1 VLQKYSTN
9 FKKQAKIITL
19 KHLDI
24 KIVKNTSIPLPPL
37 SEQEKIA
44 DILSTLDEKIEIE
57 RKRREKLERIKKSL
71 MDLLLTGK
79 IRVRIEECDNDGRE
93 NK

>member
-1 VLQKYSTN
+1 MPSLN
-9 FKKQAKIITL
+9 LAIIKGFL
-19 KHLDI
+19 L
-24 KIVKNTSIPLPPL
+24 PLPPL
-37 SEQEKIA
+37 PEQEKIA
-44 DILSTLDEKIEIE
+44 EILSTVDEKIEIE

-79 IRVRIEECDNDGRE
+79 IRVRIEERDNDGRE

>member
-1 VLQKYSTN
+1 L
-9 FKKQAKIITL
+9 
-19 KHLDI
+19 
-24 KIVKNTSIPLPPL
+24 PLPPL

-71 MDLLLTGK
+71 MDSLLTGK